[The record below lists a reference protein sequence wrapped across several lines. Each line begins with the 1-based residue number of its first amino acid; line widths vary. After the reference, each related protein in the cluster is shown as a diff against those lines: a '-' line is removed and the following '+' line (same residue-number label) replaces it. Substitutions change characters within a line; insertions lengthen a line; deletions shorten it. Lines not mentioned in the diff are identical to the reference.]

1 MDRKLKQTSIL
12 SYWTMR
18 YFLILCVGLLALAA
32 SSLWWIN
39 RETLDSRLQTV
50 ELLVQEIADRINST
64 NGTIVVPQ
72 NLKELIDKRTH
83 FLGLGPVCLI
93 ITDKDGKLLYSN
105 DPMTQADLPMWL
117 NDTLDKATKPGFKA
131 VTAPVENNE
140 EKIGQV
146 SLLQPSKSLTHLL
159 QLKWSM
165 GLLLISLTSLGW
177 LTIYL
182 LSRKL
187 ARPIRKVALAA
198 REISHGHYDIQ
209 LQVNVKERELY
220 ELVESFKEMAGR
232 LKQLEH
238 SRNFMLAGLTD
249 ELKTPVT
256 SVKGLVHAV
265 KEKVVINE
273 NADEF
278 LEVALQETG
287 RLERMISDLLDYS
300 ELDAGLVQIS
310 RQRIDAAALLS
321 EISYQWTLYQGEDIL
336 EPDLSLPGQLIE
348 VEGDPLRIQQIMV
361 NLLNNSLQSKHSRRQ
376 VRIRI
381 ELRERNDGFAEI
393 VVFDNGSGIPSS
405 EQSLVFERFY
415 RGESKKQTVRG
426 LGLGL
431 AFSRLLA
438 EAQGGKLA
446 LRESSEEGSTF
457 CLSLPLTSLTTG

>member
-1 MDRKLKQTSIL
+1 
-12 SYWTMR
+12 
-18 YFLILCVGLLALAA
+18 
-32 SSLWWIN
+32 
-39 RETLDSRLQTV
+39 
-50 ELLVQEIADRINST
+50 
-64 NGTIVVPQ
+64 
-72 NLKELIDKRTH
+72 
-83 FLGLGPVCLI
+83 
-93 ITDKDGKLLYSN
+93 
-105 DPMTQADLPMWL
+105 MWL

-198 REISHGHYDIQ
+198 REISHGHYDVQ

-238 SRNFMLAGLTD
+238 SRNFMLAGLTH

-278 LEVALQETG
+278 LEVAL
-287 RLERMISDLLDYS
+287 
-300 ELDAGLVQIS
+300 
-310 RQRIDAAALLS
+310 
-321 EISYQWTLYQGEDIL
+321 
-336 EPDLSLPGQLIE
+336 
-348 VEGDPLRIQQIMV
+348 
-361 NLLNNSLQSKHSRRQ
+361 
-376 VRIRI
+376 
-381 ELRERNDGFAEI
+381 
-393 VVFDNGSGIPSS
+393 
-405 EQSLVFERFY
+405 
-415 RGESKKQTVRG
+415 
-426 LGLGL
+426 
-431 AFSRLLA
+431 
-438 EAQGGKLA
+438 
-446 LRESSEEGSTF
+446 
-457 CLSLPLTSLTTG
+457 